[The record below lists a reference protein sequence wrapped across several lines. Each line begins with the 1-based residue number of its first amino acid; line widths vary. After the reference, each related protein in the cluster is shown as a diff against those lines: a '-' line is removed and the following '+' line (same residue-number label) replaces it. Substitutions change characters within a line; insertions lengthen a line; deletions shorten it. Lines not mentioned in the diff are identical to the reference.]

1 MIIHRHSEPYKD
13 GYLVAEDWPTQELAF
28 DAARLAVEILRVGSG
43 YAGSRDLDAVADFII
58 PLLGVDRGRPFGMSL
73 LFKAR

>member
-1 MIIHRHSEPYKD
+1 MIIHRHSEPYRD
-13 GYLVAEDWPTQELAF
+13 GHLVAEDWPTVEHAF

-58 PLLGVDRGRPFGMSL
+58 PLLGVDRGRPYGMSL